1 MAAKNTVAT
10 LAIERSINPI
20 RLWQW
25 PNILALDA
33 ALIALFWQ
41 AVFAN
46 SSGLQVNLAAQG
58 VLGLSVW
65 LTYMAD
71 RLFDVTKR
79 PLQQLHSARHRFAKQ
94 NVRVLWWLWTCVL
107 LINIGSALTGLNARE
122 LQNGAALLI
131 LCLLYTAF
139 NQILSR
145 GFFPKELCVA
155 LIYAGGVIIFLI
167 PIPGAELWA
176 PTAALV
182 LLCLINCLMIGAK
195 EQRIDR
201 ALQVRSMAQ
210 LPLQLTVALYI
221 SCALLLCFLSQAWL
235 LPIGLSWGAFLIIH
249 IYRHHLSVE
258 SFRVLADSSLLIGPA
273 VALYI
278 RSQV

>member
-10 LAIERSINPI
+10 LTLQRGINPI

-25 PNILALDA
+25 PNVFALDA

-41 AVFAN
+41 AVFVN
-46 SSGLQVNLAAQG
+46 SLGLQVNLAAHA

-71 RLFDVTKR
+71 RLFDVAKR
-79 PLQQLHSARHRFAKQ
+79 PLQQLHSVRHRFAKQ
-94 NVRVLWWLWTCVL
+94 NVRVLWWLWACVW
-107 LINIGSALTGLNARE
+107 LINMGSALAGLTTRE
-122 LQNGAALLI
+122 LQNGAVLLI

-145 GFFPKELCVA
+145 HFFPKELCVA

-167 PIPGAELWA
+167 PAAELWPPA
-176 PTAALV
+176 AALA

-195 EQRIDR
+195 EQGIDR

-210 LPLQLTVALYI
+210 LPVPLILALYI
-221 SCALLLCFLSQAWL
+221 SSALLLCCLSHAWL
-235 LPIGLSWGAFLIIH
+235 LPIGLSWGALLIIH
-249 IYRHHLSVE
+249 IYRRQLSVE
-258 SFRVLADSSLLIGPA
+258 SFRVLADSALLIGPA
-273 VALYI
+273 VTLYI
-278 RSQV
+278 RSQA

>member
-41 AVFAN
+41 AVFVN
-46 SSGLQVNLAAQG
+46 SLGLQVHLAAQG

-107 LINIGSALTGLNARE
+107 VINIGSAVTGLNARE
-122 LQNGAALLI
+122 LQNGAVLLI

-145 GFFPKELCVA
+145 RFFPKELCVA

-167 PIPGAELWA
+167 PIPATELWPPA
-176 PTAALV
+176 AALV

-210 LPLQLTVALYI
+210 LPLPLTLALYI
-221 SCALLLCFLSQAWL
+221 SCALLLCCLSHAWL
-235 LPIGLSWGAFLIIH
+235 LPIGLSWGALLIIH
-249 IYRHHLSVE
+249 IYRRHLSVE
-258 SFRVLADSSLLIGPA
+258 SFRVLADSALLIGPA
-273 VALYI
+273 VTLYI
-278 RSQV
+278 RSQA